1 MARSNPLS
9 GPSRFLPLI
18 AFVLSI
24 AALYFAREVL
34 IPFALAVLFSFLL
47 TPVVK
52 VLERCRLGRVTSVGV
67 VVLVSLLV
75 AGAIGWV
82 VSNQLIDVISQLPG
96 YRENIHKKVA
106 ALQGPAGG
114 ALKKAADNVREL
126 SEELTLQPGAG
137 GPPAPPSRP
146 VPVEVVEHP
155 PSALQY
161 LGNML
166 APVVVPLGTAFIVV
180 VFTIFILMK
189 REDVRNRLIR
199 LVAPRQLNTMTQ
211 VLDDAALGVS
221 RYLLVQFSL
230 NTVYGCLIA
239 TGLYYIGVPNY
250 LLWGVLAGLLRF
262 IPYIGPLIGGALPLL
277 LALGVFDSWTPPLMI
292 LGFFTAVELI
302 ASQVVEPVIGG
313 ARTGISPLAILVA
326 AVFWGAL
333 WGPAG
338 LILSMPLTVCVVV
351 LGRHVP
357 QLEFLNVLL
366 GDEPVLS
373 PEARLYQRLLALD
386 QQEAQTVVDGFL
398 KEGTA
403 IQLYD
408 QVIIPAL
415 SLAEQDRHKGAL
427 DEAKEAFI
435 VQSISELIG
444 ELAEYRL
451 SEALR
456 SGGRS
461 MRVICLPAN
470 DQADEISAAMLA
482 QLLEQA
488 GYPVVCLPLAD
499 SVPDAVEEMAGIV
512 PHPGDVVCISSL
524 PPFAVL
530 NARTMN
536 KRLRARF
543 PDLKIIVGLW
553 TFSPSEGAAERLGQ
567 AFGGTV
573 VTTLA
578 EALNQIEQLDVSTS
592 QEPSAKV
599 ADKVVREAPVAR
611 G

>member
-1 MARSNPLS
+1 
-9 GPSRFLPLI
+9 
-18 AFVLSI
+18 
-24 AALYFAREVL
+24 
-34 IPFALAVLFSFLL
+34 
-47 TPVVK
+47 
-52 VLERCRLGRVTSVGV
+52 
-67 VVLVSLLV
+67 
-75 AGAIGWV
+75 
-82 VSNQLIDVISQLPG
+82 
-96 YRENIHKKVA
+96 
-106 ALQGPAGG
+106 
-114 ALKKAADNVREL
+114 L
-126 SEELTLQPGAG
+126 SEELTLQPGATA
-137 GPPAPPSRP
+137 PATPRSRP
-146 VPVEVVEHP
+146 IAVEVVEHP

-161 LGNML
+161 LGNL
-166 APVVVPLGTAFIVV
+166 LGPVVVPLGTAFIVV
-180 VFTIFILMK
+180 VFTVFILMK

-239 TGLYYIGVPNY
+239 TGLYFIGVPNAI
-250 LLWGVLAGLLRF
+250 LWGVLAGLLRF
-262 IPYIGPLIGGALPLL
+262 IPYIGPLIGGAVPLL
-277 LALGVFDSWTPPLMI
+277 LALGVFDGWTRPMMI

-313 ARTGISPLAILVA
+313 SRTGISPLAILVS

-373 PEARLYQRLLALD
+373 PEARFYQRLLALD
-386 QQEAQTVVDGFL
+386 QEEAQSVVDAFL
-398 KEGTA
+398 KEQSP
-403 IQLYD
+403 IELYD
-408 QVIIPAL
+408 SVIIPAL
-415 SLAEQDRHKGAL
+415 SMAEQDRHKGAL
-427 DEAKEAFI
+427 DEAKGAFI
-435 VQSISELIG
+435 VQSISEIIG
-444 ELAEYRL
+444 ELAEYKLPEPAR
-451 SEALR
+451 R
-456 SGGRS
+456 FDRPG

-482 QLLEQA
+482 QVLEGA
-488 GYPVVCLPLAD
+488 GYPVVCLPVAE
-499 SVPDAVEEMAGIV
+499 SVPDAIEEIAGIV
-512 PHPGDVVCISSL
+512 PHPGDIVCISSL
-524 PPFAVL
+524 PPFALL

-536 KRLRARF
+536 KRLRVRF

-553 TFSPSEGAAERLGQ
+553 TFSTSESAAERLGQ
-567 AFGGTV
+567 AFVDTV

-578 EALNQIEQLDVSTS
+578 DALNQIDQFAGFTS
-592 QEPSAKV
+592 QEASPNL
-599 ADKVVREAPVAR
+599 ADKAVREAPVAR